1 MAPGLLSSSMIVTAF
16 FFHHLNI
23 AATKGWSSEWVTGTY
38 ILYAITGTITMF
50 IAGPLIDRFKAIKV
64 TQFILIPLIASCL
77 ILANATHYLTVIP
90 YMAMLGIHSALV
102 LTAVSALWPELY
114 GVRYLGAIKSLFM
127 ALMVLSS
134 ALGPVI
140 MGILIDIGMS
150 IGLICTLFGLYALA
164 GNVLVVVALRMR
176 SPCENMSRVI

>member
-1 MAPGLLSSSMIVTAF
+1 
-16 FFHHLNI
+16 
-23 AATKGWSSEWVTGTY
+23 
-38 ILYAITGTITMF
+38 
-50 IAGPLIDRFKAIKV
+50 
-64 TQFILIPLIASCL
+64 
-77 ILANATHYLTVIP
+77 
-90 YMAMLGIHSALV
+90 
-102 LTAVSALWPELY
+102 
-114 GVRYLGAIKSLFM
+114 M

-176 SPCENMSRVI
+176 SPSQNMSRTN